1 RNRRCKVHWSL
12 SRVYTFGPTFRAENS
27 KSRLHLSE
35 FYMIEAEMAFMTDIK
50 DLINETEHFIKKI
63 TRIVVE
69 KGAADMKIIDAEP
82 PDWLNKKFGVLTYD
96 EAIDILKR
104 HSSELTVPVKN
115 GNAFSKEHELFLVQY
130 NNKVPL
136 FIINWPKEIKS
147 FYMKECPDD
156 SSKVAAM
163 DLLAPQ
169 VGELFGGSL
178 REDNYD
184 KLIQKLPTAKN
195 LSWYLEM
202 RKYGNVSTGGFGMG
216 FERYLQTILNI
227 PNIKDVIPFPRWPHN
242 CSL

>member
-1 RNRRCKVHWSL
+1 MVIIVIYFYRSL

-50 DLINETEHFIKKI
+50 DLINETEHFIKAI
-63 TRIVVE
+63 TRILVE

-96 EAIDILKR
+96 EAIDILER
-104 HSSELTVPVKN
+104 HSNELTVPVKN

-156 SSKVAAM
+156 SSKVK
-163 DLLAPQ
+163 
-169 VGELFGGSL
+169 ELTKITKHS
-178 REDNYD
+178 
-184 KLIQKLPTAKN
+184 KLI
-195 LSWYLEM
+195 
-202 RKYGNVSTGGFGMG
+202 
-216 FERYLQTILNI
+216 
-227 PNIKDVIPFPRWPHN
+227 
-242 CSL
+242 